1 MAVVETIGDRYLRLH
16 PKSAELAS
24 EASDLFPDGVTHDAR
39 RMDPFPLFITHASGA
54 RKWDVDGNEYIDYRT
69 GHGALL
75 LGHSHP
81 DIVRVV
87 QEQMEKGTH
96 YGFSHEL
103 EIRWAQWVKRLMPSV
118 EKVRFHSSGT
128 EATMMAM
135 RLARAF
141 TGRPKI
147 LKFEE
152 HFHGWHDYAAVGAG
166 RGTGGIPGETRSTV
180 AVIPHNDIALVERT
194 LADNDDIAAA
204 IIEPTGAHM
213 GMFPTQPEFLRDLR
227 EVTRR
232 YNALL
237 IIDEV
242 VTGFR
247 TSPGGAQ
254 ARYGIQPDL
263 STMAKILGGGL
274 PAGAVGGRADVLD
287 MIQSTGDPAWDN
299 ASRVSHPGTFNAN
312 PLSAAAG
319 CKALELVA
327 TTPVN
332 AIADRM
338 AQRLRDGIN
347 LLLQEM
353 ELPGCAHGL
362 ASLVHYQ
369 IGAACDCDRVI
380 CNRSMDQTRL
390 GSRAQ
395 VIEPIRRALIN
406 AGVDTMSTNLILSAA
421 HTERDIDDTLAGM
434 EEALTAC
441 RREGVL

>member
-1 MAVVETIGDRYLRLH
+1 MASVETIADRYLRLH

-24 EASDLFPDGVTHDAR
+24 EARDLFPDGVTHDAR
-39 RMDPFPLFITHASGA
+39 RMQPFPIFITHALGA
-54 RKWDVDGNEYIDYRT
+54 QKWDVDGNEYVDYRT

-81 DIVRVV
+81 DIVKAV
-87 QEQMEKGTH
+87 QEQMGKGTH

-103 EIRWAQWVKRLMPSV
+103 EVRWAQWVKHLMPSV
-118 EKVRFHSSGT
+118 EKVRFHNSGT

-135 RLARAF
+135 RLARAY
-141 TGRPKI
+141 TGKPKI

-152 HFHGWHDYAAVGAG
+152 HFHGWHDYAAVGSG
-166 RGTGGIPGETRSTV
+166 RGTGGIPEGTRSTMM
-180 AVIPHNDIALVERT
+180 VIPHNDAPLLERT
-194 LADNDDIAAA
+194 LAENDDVAAV

-213 GMFPTQPEFLRDLR
+213 GMYPTHPEFLGDLR
-227 EVTRR
+227 EITRR
-232 YNALL
+232 YGVLL

-247 TSPGGAQ
+247 TSPGGAHV
-254 ARYGIQPDL
+254 RYDVQPDL
-263 STMAKILGGGL
+263 TTMAKILGGGL
-274 PAGAVGGRADVLD
+274 PGGAVGGRADIMD
-287 MIQSTGDPAWDN
+287 MIQTKGDPAWDN
-299 ASRVSHPGTFNAN
+299 ENRVSHPGTFNGN

-332 AIADRM
+332 DTADLM

-347 LLLQEM
+347 ELFQQM
-353 ELPGCAHGL
+353 EIPGCAHGV

-369 IGAACDCDRVI
+369 VGVACDCDRVI
-380 CNRSMDQTRL
+380 CNRSMDETRQ
-390 GSRAQ
+390 GNRPQ
-395 VIEPIRRALIN
+395 IIEPIRRALIN

-421 HTERDIDDTLAGM
+421 HTEKNIDDTLAGL
-434 EEALTAC
+434 EEALAAC
-441 RREGVL
+441 RREQVL